1 MLSMIERVRQ
11 LEFLWILGAKYP
23 RVHSRQVCELK
34 ELEHTSYPMHQF
46 RASLTKH
53 EKACKVT
60 SYHKHLFLQLWQN
73 LKMSL

>member
-46 RASLTKH
+46 RASC
-53 EKACKVT
+53 ET
-60 SYHKHLFLQLWQN
+60 SNILISFL
-73 LKMSL
+73 SF

>member
-34 ELEHTSYPMHQF
+34 VQFKNRSVGSADCILSY
-46 RASLTKH
+46 S
-53 EKACKVT
+53 
-60 SYHKHLFLQLWQN
+60 LFLKPW
-73 LKMSL
+73 K